1 MSGTFSELPELL
13 DQIEAD
19 IASLTADGAYDGE
32 AVYDAIAERHP
43 EASVIIPPRTTAIPS
58 ETTTTQ
64 RDRHLEAI
72 GKHGRI
78 RWQRS
83 SGYSRR
89 SLVETAVYTKPS
101 SVGVFMPGL
110 C

>member
-1 MSGTFSELPELL
+1 MMSATFSELPELL

-64 RDRHLEAI
+64 RDRHLEDHRKTRA
-72 GKHGRI
+72 HRLAAQL
-78 RWQRS
+78 R
-83 SGYSRR
+83 
-89 SLVETAVYTKPS
+89 L
-101 SVGVFMPGL
+101 
-110 C
+110 